1 MAADLSSAELD
12 FFSGETQKLPT
23 YVMLRDAFTF
33 MAPGCEVRVHRTTV
47 SFRAPRPFVYISFP
61 FRKSDKGW
69 TESSLLISFTL
80 DAPSSHPAVIRST
93 FIRPAQYTIHALVS
107 GPGGLEKSLA
117 ALVECSLRYRNKQ
130 GGTHERL

>member
-12 FFSGETQKLPT
+12 FFSSETQKLPT

-69 TESSLLISFTL
+69 TESSLMISFTL
-80 DAPSSHPAVIRST
+80 PAPSSHPAVIRSV

-107 GPGGLEKSLA
+107 GTVGLEKSLA
-117 ALVECSLRYRNKQ
+117 ALVECSLKTHNKK
-130 GGTHERL
+130 GGTA